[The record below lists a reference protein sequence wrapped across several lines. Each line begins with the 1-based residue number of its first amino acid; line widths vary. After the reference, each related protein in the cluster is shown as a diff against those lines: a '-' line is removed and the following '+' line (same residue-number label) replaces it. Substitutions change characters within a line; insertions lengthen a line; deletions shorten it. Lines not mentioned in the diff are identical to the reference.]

1 MRPRSAWPLLLALA
15 LILGL
20 LGVAFLQWRAMVMEL
35 DAMTAQLQS
44 AAAGQRRLQRQL
56 EETRRQLEIQKAR
69 LRALEAIE
77 GDGAE
82 HSLDRGEQRP

>member
-1 MRPRSAWPLLLALA
+1 MRPRSAWLLLLALA

-20 LGVAFLQWRAMVMEL
+20 LGVAFLQWRAMVAEL

-77 GDGAE
+77 AGGAE
-82 HSLDRGEQRP
+82 HSLDKGE